1 MAHEPNQHAHGA
13 SHARALPADLGAPPF
28 VDTWKNRALT
38 TGAIFSVIAV
48 ILAVLGQSQ
57 DPEHLGWDHLLRGWT
72 LGLVVTWGFAVGG
85 LALLMVQYCSVGK
98 WGLLLRR
105 PLEAMSRTL
114 PLVFVYWAVVAIFMK
129 RLYLWSRF
137 TSASDTAA
145 ALKSGVL
152 NEIQAHCL
160 DFKRPMLNP
169 SAFVWVSLL
178 CFAIWGFYAWRLNSL
193 GLKRD
198 SVGPETTPYWIKKL
212 ENISGPGIV
221 VYAITMTAAS
231 ICWVMSMDVTWFS
244 TVYGLLFLVE
254 QGFQVL
260 ALGIIVSLLLSR
272 AEPFKTL
279 LRQTEQHDLG
289 KLTFAFV
296 MLNIYLTFGQFLIIW
311 SGNLPDEI
319 NWYLDR
325 IRGNWGVI
333 ITLDFIFHWLVP
345 FTLLL
350 SRDLKRN
357 KKRLIL
363 VCGIMIFAVAL
374 NQFWLIEPNFKDA
387 ARNLH
392 FSWGILEYIAVPVA
406 MTAFWIAYFCTCLT
420 TRPLVQTNDPH
431 LAEILEPE
439 HAHA

>member
-1 MAHEPNQHAHGA
+1 MAHDAISTHGA
-13 SHARALPADLGAPPF
+13 GHARQLPADLSAPAF
-28 VDTWKNRALT
+28 VDSWRSRALMIA
-38 TGAIFSVIAV
+38 GIFAVIAV
-48 ILAVLGQSQ
+48 VLAFLGQAE
-57 DPEHLGWDHLLRGWT
+57 DGLGWDHLLRAWV
-72 LGLVVTWGFAVGG
+72 LGLMLTFGFAVGG
-85 LALLMVQYCSVGK
+85 LAMLMVQYCSGGK

-114 PLVFVYWAVVAIFMK
+114 PLILVYWVVVAIFMK
-129 RLYLWSRF
+129 RLYLWANY
-137 TSASDTAA
+137 TSDSATAA

-152 NEIQAHCL
+152 SELQVHCI

-169 SAFVWVSLL
+169 NSFWYIGLL
-178 CFAIWGFYAWRLNSL
+178 CFAIWGFYAWRLNTL
-193 GLKRD
+193 GMKRD
-198 SVGPETTPYWIKKL
+198 SQGSETTPYWIKKL

-221 VYAITMTAAS
+221 VYAVTMSAAA
-231 ICWVMSMDVTWFS
+231 IYWVMSMDPTWYS
-244 TVYGLLFLVE
+244 SVYGLLFLVE

-260 ALGIIVSLLLSR
+260 AFSIIVSLSLSK
-272 AEPFKTL
+272 AEPFKTI
-279 LRQTEQHDLG
+279 LRQTEQHDMG

-325 IRGNWGVI
+325 IRGGWGVI
-333 ITLDFIFHWLVP
+333 ITLDFICHWLIP
-345 FTLLL
+345 FTMLL

-363 VCGIMIFAVAL
+363 VCKIMIVAVVL
-374 NQFWLIEPNFKDA
+374 NLFWLIEPNYKDA

-392 FSWGILEYIAVPVA
+392 FSWGILEYVAVPVA
-406 MTAFWIAYFCTCLT
+406 MFAFWVAYFCTQLKK
-420 TRPLVQTNDPH
+420 RPLVQTNDPH
-431 LAEILEPE
+431 LEEILEPE